1 MSEGNNRAA
10 PPPPAQP
17 PSSAP
22 SAPSDTGQAPVFQL
36 QRVYLKD
43 ASLELPHAP
52 QIFLEQDP
60 PQVEVQ
66 LDVAH
71 SMVVEGIYE
80 VTVRVTTTARIKG
93 RTLFLVESKQAGIF
107 EIRMVPPD
115 QLEPILGVVC
125 PGIVYP
131 YLRANVA
138 DLLNRTGLPPMH
150 LAEINFEALYQQR
163 LAQARAQ
170 AGADAAAGPALVTRQ

>member
-1 MSEGNNRAA
+1 MTDGNNSGASPANPAAA
-10 PPPPAQP
+10 PQ
-17 PSSAP
+17 
-22 SAPSDTGQAPVFQL
+22 GPVFQL

-43 ASLELPHAP
+43 ASLELPNAP
-52 QIFLEQDP
+52 QIFLEQEA

-66 LDVAH
+66 LDVGH
-71 SMVVEGIYE
+71 SSVVDGIYE
-80 VTVRVTTTARIKG
+80 VTVRVTTTARVKG
-93 RTLFLVESKQAGIF
+93 KTLFLVEAKQAGIF
-107 EIRMVPPD
+107 EIRQVPAQ
-115 QLEPILGVVC
+115 QLDPILGVVC

-163 LAQARAQ
+163 SAQLQ
-170 AGADAAAGPALVTRQ
+170 ANAAAAGATRQ